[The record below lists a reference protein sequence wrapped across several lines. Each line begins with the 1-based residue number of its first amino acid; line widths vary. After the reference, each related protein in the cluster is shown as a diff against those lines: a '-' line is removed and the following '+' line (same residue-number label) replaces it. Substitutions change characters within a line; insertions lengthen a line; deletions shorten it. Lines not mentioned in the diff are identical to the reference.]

1 MSTAIVW
8 FRQDLRLADNPALH
22 AAIEQCEQ
30 IVPVFIDEA
39 SGNSGLL
46 PKESSASHVWLHHA
60 LNNLQQ
66 RLLEK
71 GVTLI
76 FRRGDALECLQQLQQ
91 ETGATHLYWNRRYDP
106 VGIRCDTE
114 IKQQLSE
121 VCEVRSFNG
130 SLLSEPWAVL
140 KKDGTPYKVFTAFW
154 KMKRQLGFPELPL
167 AEPLVI
173 NEQIPLVPPF
183 TKGDALQPPLVFAEG
198 HSPLK
203 KGRRRGF
210 KASATLS
217 LDDFGYLPKIRW
229 DKTMME
235 AWETGELTA
244 HDALEN
250 FLNEQVP
257 DYKAKRDFPASPA
270 TSQLSPHLHFGTISP
285 RQILNRAE
293 AFLAE
298 NPGAETGVQ
307 CFLSEVGWREF
318 AYYLLYHFPATT
330 SESLDKRFTAFPWR
344 DPEEYQTDLIRWQQG
359 QTGFPL
365 IDAGMRQLWATGW
378 MHNRVRM
385 IVASF
390 LTKNLLIPWQEGES
404 WFRDTLVDA
413 DLASNTMGWQ
423 WVAGCG
429 ADAAPYF
436 RIFNPVLQS
445 EKFDASGDYIRKW
458 VPELR
463 GITDKTI
470 HQPWKREDE
479 IDYPDPI
486 TDLKASRQRAL
497 EQFGII
503 KNAR

>member
-30 IVPVFIDEA
+30 IIPVFIDET

-46 PKESSASHVWLHHA
+46 PSESSASHVWLHHA

-71 GVTLI
+71 GATLI

-106 VGIRCDTE
+106 VGIGCDTA
-114 IKQQLSE
+114 IKQQLSDA
-121 VCEVRSFNG
+121 CEVRSFNA

-140 KKDGTPYKVFTAFW
+140 KKDGTPYRVFTAFW

-167 AEPLVI
+167 PEPAS
-173 NEQIPLVPPF
+173 PF
-183 TKGDALQPPLVFAEG
+183 KGIKQNPE
-198 HSPLK
+198 S
-203 KGRRRGF
+203 
-210 KASATLS
+210 LS
-217 LDDFGYLPKIRW
+217 LDDLGYLPQIRW
-229 DKTMME
+229 DKGMME
-235 AWETGELTA
+235 YWKTGELAA
-244 HDALEN
+244 HDVLEN

-257 DYKAKRDFPASPA
+257 DYKTKRDFPASPA

-445 EKFDASGDYIRKW
+445 EKFDKSGEYIRHW

-463 GITDKTI
+463 NLTDKTI
-470 HQPWKREDE
+470 HQPWTSDAKVA
-479 IDYPDPI
+479 YPTAM
-486 TDLKASRQRAL
+486 TDLKASRVRAL
-497 EQFGII
+497 ERFGVI
-503 KNAR
+503 KNATSPA

>member
-1 MSTAIVW
+1 MNTAIVW
-8 FRQDLRLADNPALH
+8 LRQDLRLADNPALH

-30 IVPVFIDEA
+30 IIPVFIDET

-46 PKESSASHVWLHHA
+46 PSESSASHVWLHHA
-60 LNNLQQ
+60 LNDLQQ

-76 FRRGDALECLQQLQQ
+76 FRSGNALECLQQLQQ
-91 ETGATHLYWNRRYDP
+91 ETAATHLYWNRRYDP
-106 VGIRCDTE
+106 IGIGCDTA
-114 IKQQLSE
+114 IKQQLSD

-140 KKDGTPYKVFTAFW
+140 KKDGTPYRVFTAFW

-167 AEPLVI
+167 AEPFSL
-173 NEQIPLVPPF
+173 L
-183 TKGDALQPPLVFAEG
+183 KGAQQNPE
-198 HSPLK
+198 S
-203 KGRRRGF
+203 
-210 KASATLS
+210 LS
-217 LDDFGYLPKIRW
+217 LNDLGYLPKIRW
-229 DKTMME
+229 DKGMME
-235 AWETGELTA
+235 HWNTGELAA

-390 LTKNLLIPWQEGES
+390 LAKNLLIPWQEGES

-445 EKFDASGDYIRKW
+445 EKFDKSGEYIRQW

-463 GITDKTI
+463 NLTDKTI
-470 HQPWKREDE
+470 HQPWTSDAKVA
-479 IDYPDPI
+479 YPAAM
-486 TDLKASRQRAL
+486 TDLKASRVRAL
-497 EQFGII
+497 ERFGVI
-503 KNAR
+503 KNSAPPASSK

>member
-1 MSTAIVW
+1 MSIGIVW

-22 AAIEQCEQ
+22 IAAEQCEQ
-30 IVPVFIDEA
+30 IIPVFINET

-46 PKESSASHVWLHHA
+46 PEDSSASHVWLHHA
-60 LNNLQQ
+60 LASLQQ
-66 RLLEK
+66 RLHDQ

-76 FRRGDALECLQQLQQ
+76 FRSGDALECLQQLQQ
-91 ETGATHLYWNRRYDP
+91 ETNATHIFWNRRYDP
-106 VGIRCDTE
+106 VGIACDTA
-114 IKQQLSE
+114 IKQQLST
-121 VCEVRSFNG
+121 VCKIHSFNA

-140 KKDGTPYKVFTAFW
+140 KKDDTPYRVFTSFW
-154 KMKRQLGFPELPL
+154 KAKMLRGFPELPL
-167 AEPLVI
+167 AEPVEL
-173 NEQIPLVPPF
+173 
-183 TKGDALQPPLVFAEG
+183 TGMKQPPT
-198 HSPLK
+198 SLK
-203 KGRRRGF
+203 
-210 KASATLS
+210 LED
-217 LDDFGYLPKIRW
+217 LGYLPQIRW
-229 DKTMME
+229 DMPMMGGWKTDE
-235 AWETGELTA
+235 SAA
-244 HDALEN
+244 HEILED
-250 FLNEQVP
+250 FLIQQSAS
-257 DYKAKRDFPASPA
+257 YKTQRDFPNSPA

-285 RQILNRAE
+285 RQILLRSE
-293 AFLAE
+293 AYLAE
-298 NPGAETGVQ
+298 NPEAETGAR

-318 AYYLLYHFPATT
+318 AYSLLYHFPDTVT
-330 SESLDKRFTAFPWR
+330 KPLDQRFTAFPWR
-344 DPEEYQTDLIRWQQG
+344 DPEEYQTDLRSWQQG
-359 QTGFPL
+359 QTGFPI

-390 LTKNLLIPWQEGES
+390 LTKNLLIPWQEGER

-470 HQPWKREDE
+470 HQPWKREGE

-497 EQFGII
+497 ERFGII
-503 KNAR
+503 KNAL